1 MNFNY
6 KKVLLVGAG
15 GKTGEWYARLLLSD
29 GFEVYLFDAK
39 GDSVLKDDIKK
50 NKASFI
56 VSASDYESGN
66 IIDFVDCVTLSPGVS
81 LKQPIFQ
88 EAALKN
94 KFIFSELEYCFE
106 RLNWLRWIAVTGTDG
121 KSTTTALIDHLLNQN
136 GASSIA
142 AGNYGL
148 PFSRILF
155 EKNRYQKYNYIV
167 AELSSYQLE
176 LSRNFS
182 PEIGIYLN
190 LAPDHLDR
198 YKSVEEYGLVK
209 WNLMRKMYEGS
220 VLIINT
226 FLLPDHSPFW
236 KKDHPLLFLNSQID
250 IVPVDCKNLSS
261 ERFNWNS
268 EGLLSRKTG
277 EALLKKKDLLIA
289 GNHNYCNALFA
300 IEAVTHA
307 LAGISE
313 DVLVRALQTFKSL
326 EHRFETVASHQ
337 NITYI
342 NDSKATTIQ
351 AALTAIQNVQDP
363 FYLFM
368 GGRSKGEDYG
378 ELTRLLSGRD
388 VHLFLYGENRNEISG
403 KLSKE
408 LKNINLYE
416 SLSEA
421 VSQAFFLQESSEN
434 KPLFWLLAPASTLWD
449 QFSSFE
455 ERGEHFKKLIHEHL
469 KITGVK

>member
-29 GFEVYLFDAK
+29 GFEVYLFDSK
-39 GDSVLKDDIKK
+39 GDSVLKEDIKN

-56 VSASDYESGN
+56 VSAFDYENGK
-66 IIDFVDCVTLSPGVS
+66 IIDIVDCVTLSPGVS

-88 EAALKN
+88 EAARKN

-106 RLNWLRWIAVTGTDG
+106 KLNWLRWIAVTGTDG
-121 KSTTTALIDHLLNQN
+121 KSTTTAMIDHLLNQN
-136 GASSIA
+136 GAGSIA

-155 EKNRYQKYNYIV
+155 EKENYQKYNYIV

-209 WNLMRKMYEGS
+209 WNIMQKMHKGS
-220 VLIINT
+220 VMIINT
-226 FLLPDHSPFW
+226 RLLPDQSPYW
-236 KKDHPLLFLNSQID
+236 KKDHPLISLNSHID
-250 IVPVDCKNLSS
+250 IVPIDCKNLSS
-261 ERFNWNS
+261 EGFYWNS
-268 EGLLSRKTG
+268 EGLLSRKT
-277 EALLKKKDLLIA
+277 EQTLLKKKDLLVA

-307 LAGISE
+307 LADISE
-313 DVLVRALQTFKSL
+313 DVLVRAVQTFKSL
-326 EHRFETVASHQ
+326 GHRFETVASHQ

-351 AALTAIQNVQDP
+351 AALTAIQNVGDP

-378 ELTRLLSGRD
+378 ELSGLLSGRD
-388 VHLFLYGENRNEISG
+388 VHLFLYGENRNEISE

-408 LKNINLYE
+408 LNNINVNE

-421 VSQAFFLQESSEN
+421 VSQAFILQESGKK
-434 KPLFWLLAPASTLWD
+434 KPLFWLLAPASTSWD

-455 ERGEHFKKLIHEHL
+455 ERGEHFKKLILDHL
-469 KITGVK
+469 KITAVK